1 MASGISTWAR
11 KVHAAA
17 VGSSRCFSAAEAAV
31 EFGVPPGSG
40 SAETQLETAVARGWF
55 RREIRTVE
63 IGGCRRKVAYYGAID
78 RFAERGRK
86 DSGSYFTGIK
96 RCRSIFDL
104 GKVL

>member
-1 MASGISTWAR
+1 MGTNIGTWAR
-11 KVHAAA
+11 TIHSAY
-17 VGSSRCFSAAEAAV
+17 VGTGRRFTAAEV
-31 EFGVPPGSG
+31 VQLYGKPSG
-40 SAETQLETAVARGWF
+40 TGGAEAQLDTAVTRGWF
-55 RREIRTVE
+55 RRELRAVE
-63 IGGCRRKVAYYGAID
+63 IDGRMRQVAHYQAID